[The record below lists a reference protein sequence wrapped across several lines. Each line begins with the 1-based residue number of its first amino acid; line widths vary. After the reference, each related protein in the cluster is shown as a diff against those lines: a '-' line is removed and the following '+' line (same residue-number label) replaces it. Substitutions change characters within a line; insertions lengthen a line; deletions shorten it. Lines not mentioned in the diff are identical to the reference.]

1 MQKKS
6 YAEQVKTSQVLLG
19 GVMQHKDDFIEKGYT
34 TEKYILDF
42 EALLNATITLNNEQE
57 KSKAAMMSY
66 TDELTQKLDELRRMR
81 QQLKQIVKSHVA
93 APQWKARDGACECCN
108 VVGIVV

>member
-42 EALLNATITLNNEQE
+42 EALLNATITLNNDQAL
-57 KSKAAMMSY
+57 SACPFFLSPIFPIPLY
-66 TDELTQKLDELRRMR
+66 
-81 QQLKQIVKSHVA
+81 LKTRFH
-93 APQWKARDGACECCN
+93 D
-108 VVGIVV
+108 